1 MRRLT
6 MIQEIK
12 KVDRQI
18 EVTLAGNV
26 YVEDAIA
33 MREQLLSFIDKG
45 HISLLFD
52 LSQVDYI
59 DCSSLRVFVS
69 IQKQT
74 AQKGGS
80 FMIRGLQGSVK
91 ELFEM
96 TRLNK
101 IFEISNVI
109 KTA

>member
-12 KVDRQI
+12 IVGRQVY
-18 EVTLAGNV
+18 VTLAGNV
-26 YVEDAIA
+26 FVEDAIE
-33 MREQLLSFIDKG
+33 MREQLLSFMDKG
-45 HISLLFD
+45 HISFLFD

-59 DCSSLRVFVS
+59 DCSSLRVLVS
-69 IQKQT
+69 IRKQT
-74 AQKGGS
+74 VQKGGS
-80 FMIRGLQGSVK
+80 VMIRGLQGCVK
-91 ELFEM
+91 DLFEL

-101 IFEISNVI
+101 VFEINDVI